1 MHAWRQSYAIFKERD
16 FRRRFVL
23 ALLLFICAGFINFY
37 AGTYATREVSS
48 PVTDIILSNTRVYNV
63 QGIFI
68 YGADVL
74 ILFIAFLSFL
84 RPKRLPFV
92 LFALSTFIF
101 IRSGFITLTHIAPF
115 PQHVP
120 LDDLGEISSRFTFG
134 GDLFFSGHAGIPF
147 LMALLFWRNAVLR
160 YLFIFWSIFFG
171 IIVLLGHIHYTID
184 VASAYFITYSIY
196 HIACYF
202 FPKDQELFE
211 ETVG

>member
-1 MHAWRQSYAIFKERD
+1 MQKLRLSYAIFKQGD
-16 FRRRFVL
+16 FNRRFIL
-23 ALLLFICAGFINFY
+23 AFLLFVCAGFINFY

-63 QGIFI
+63 EGIFI
-68 YGADVL
+68 YGADAL
-74 ILFIAFLSFL
+74 IIFIALLSFS

-92 LFALSTFIF
+92 LFSLSTFIF
-101 IRSGFITLTHIAPF
+101 IRSGFISLTHIAPF
-115 PQHVP
+115 PDNVAIN
-120 LDDLGEISSRFTFG
+120 LGEITSRFTFG

-147 LMALLFWRNAVLR
+147 LMALLFWRNKLLR
-160 YLFIFWSIFFG
+160 LIFLFWSIFFG
-171 IIVLLGHIHYTID
+171 IIVLLGHIHYSID

-202 FPKDQELFE
+202 FPREKELFD